1 MSENGKYVQLELA
14 EAWAVRPTKD
24 RTLTALVF
32 ETQSGARA
40 FSFNA
45 HDLSRFAEE
54 LLREMSR
61 QTATQ
66 TPEFPPQELA
76 TNPVPVTSL
85 GFSPHPQDSSSA
97 LLSMAVGNFR
107 ISFQVDGAML
117 FATCKTVLASARVVK
132 PRTTN

>member
-1 MSENGKYVQLELA
+1 MGEDGKDVQLELA
-14 EAWAVRPTKD
+14 EAWVVRPTED
-24 RTLTALVF
+24 RALTALVF
-32 ETQSGARA
+32 ETQSGTRG

-45 HDLSRFAEE
+45 YDLSRFTEV

-66 TPEFPPQELA
+66 TPEFSPKILA
-76 TNPVPVTSL
+76 ANPVLVTSL

-97 LLSMAVGNFR
+97 LLLMAVGNFQ

-117 FATCKTVLASARVVK
+117 VETCKTVLASARAVK

>member
-1 MSENGKYVQLELA
+1 MGEDGKHVQVELA
-14 EAWAVRPTKD
+14 EAWAIRPIED
-24 RTLTALVF
+24 SALTALAF
-32 ETQSGARA
+32 ETQSGTRA

-45 HDLSRFAEE
+45 HDLSRLTEG

-66 TPEFPPQELA
+66 TPEFPPKILA
-76 TNPVPVTSL
+76 ANPVPVTSL
-85 GFSPHPQDSSSA
+85 GFSPHPHDSSSA
-97 LLSMAVGNFR
+97 LLLMAVGNFQ

-117 FATCKTVLASARVVK
+117 VETCKTVLASARAVK

>member
-14 EAWAVRPTKD
+14 KAWAVRPTED
-24 RTLTALVF
+24 PALTALVF
-32 ETQSGARA
+32 ETQSGTRG

-45 HDLSRFAEE
+45 HDLSRLTEA

-61 QTATQ
+61 KTAMQ
-66 TPEFPPQELA
+66 TPEFPPNILFA
-76 TNPVPVTSL
+76 NPVPITSL
-85 GFSPHPQDSSSA
+85 GFSPHPQDISSA
-97 LLSMAVGNFR
+97 ILLMSVGNFR

-117 FATCKTVLASARVVK
+117 VETCKMVLASARAVK

>member
-1 MSENGKYVQLELA
+1 MSKDGKYAPVELA
-14 EAWAVRPTKD
+14 EKWAVREIEGSA
-24 RTLTALVF
+24 LTALVF
-32 ETQSGARA
+32 ETQSGTRG

-45 HDLSRFAEE
+45 HDLSQLTEA

-66 TPEFPPQELA
+66 TPEFPPKIVA
-76 TNPVPVTSL
+76 ANPVPVTSL

-107 ISFQVDGAML
+107 ISFQIDGATL
-117 FATCKTVLASARVVK
+117 VQTCKTVLASITVVK